1 MSNRIDFLLH
11 FRKLVNMNNK
21 EYTCIIYNIQAGDTL
36 YSISRR
42 YLVPLTLLLRTNPY
56 ADVYNLQIGDEL
68 CIPVIQPIVFTNF
81 EPYIVEEEDTIQ
93 SILEEFG
100 IRLEDL
106 LQANNTTELVLT
118 PGMTIMIPVY
128 DEDRK

>member
-1 MSNRIDFLLH
+1 
-11 FRKLVNMNNK
+11 MNNK
-21 EYTCIIYNIQAGDTL
+21 EYTCIIYNIQSGDTL

-42 YLVPLTLLLRTNPY
+42 YFVPLTLLLRANPY

-68 CIPVIQPIVFTNF
+68 CIPVIQPIVFNSF
-81 EPYIVEEEDTIQ
+81 EPYIVEEDDTIQ

-100 IRLEDL
+100 IQLEDL
-106 LQANNTTELVLT
+106 LQANNTTDLVLT

-128 DEDRK
+128 EEDKK